1 MNAAEGGHVE
11 ALDIHDHKVGLI
23 NQNAE
28 RLHVA
33 DRINARTLDARKV
46 DEAFADGQFDRI
58 LVDAPCSGFGL
69 LRRKPE
75 IRYDKSIED
84 SLSLQK
90 IQLGILEAAAPK
102 LKAGGRMV
110 YGTCTILRSENE
122 DVVDMFLA
130 DHPDFELV
138 PTYTAYAIVPPVAR
152 SRIFFIKIPH
162 FLGPLCEG
170 APPAGGG
177 FRCS

>member
-1 MNAAEGGHVE
+1 M
-11 ALDIHDHKVGLI
+11 I

-33 DRINARTLDARKV
+33 DRVHARTLDARKV
-46 DEAFADGQFDRI
+46 DEAFADEQFDRI

-75 IRYDKSIED
+75 IRYDKTMAD

-90 IQLGILEAAAPK
+90 IQLGVLEAAAPK

-110 YGTCTILRSENE
+110 YGTCTILQSENE
-122 DVVDMFLA
+122 DVVDQFLA
-130 DHPDFELV
+130 EHPDFELV
-138 PTYTAYAIVPPVAR
+138 PTYTAYDLEAQDDRGMVHMFPDDFE
-152 SRIFFIKIPH
+152 SDGFFIATLQKK
-162 FLGPLCEG
+162 
-170 APPAGGG
+170 A
-177 FRCS
+177 